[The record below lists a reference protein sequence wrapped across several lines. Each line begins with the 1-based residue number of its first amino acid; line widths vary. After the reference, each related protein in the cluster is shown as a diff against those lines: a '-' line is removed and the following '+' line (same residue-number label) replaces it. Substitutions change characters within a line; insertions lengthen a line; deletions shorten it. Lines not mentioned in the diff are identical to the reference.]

1 MKCERERK
9 NGSETERIKGYI
21 CDERKRNG
29 NREREKERRERKKD
43 VEKKKEIE
51 KERSRRMKNVLK

>member
-29 NREREKERRERKKD
+29 NRGREKERRERKKD
-43 VEKKKEIE
+43 VEKKKDHEE
-51 KERSRRMKNVLK
+51 